1 MKTRKALL
9 LPLLAAAAAVA
20 VPAAVHLGYL
30 RLEVP
35 RQHWFYFLPRGPR
48 PGMIWPMLAVALMLG
63 LLWAA
68 LRWRGKVEPWKVL
81 AAAVVCCY
89 LCAVGTRAST
99 KMGFTTLASTVLFDG
114 SNSYFTTATE
124 TPDPLAL
131 ARDYPAQMPRLRLH
145 AATQSPGTFLL
156 HAALRRFFLNCPSCM
171 ALAEVLLWLN
181 PCHRASEVTTLV
193 NPVWGSHFQPPEV
206 LAALLI
212 ALLFPLILALGVI
225 PTFAL
230 ARRLGGE
237 RPALVI
243 VALYAVTPSFIW
255 FTAAVDQIYP
265 TIAALTLLLV
275 HCGVRHRTQWLPLV
289 GAGLLTGL
297 AIFASF
303 GYSVI
308 ALAAALF
315 IALLTSFGCRAGAR
329 TPPAVLRESK
339 AAGYKPPA
347 TLTSLRPTVRV
358 AVQLGLYGAGVALVL
373 AIIQFGLGID
383 LVGVARV
390 SGELRTRLYLH
401 DLPRPWLTW
410 VLLNPIEF
418 TLGLGFSTAAL
429 VIAALVVR
437 RSRRDPALVLLSATL
452 VALALLDLS
461 GAARAE
467 WSRMLM
473 MAMPL
478 CLIGAGGAVRR
489 LRLYQPAP
497 AVILIASQAVYALVC
512 FQLFEV
518 WGAWIVPFD

>member
-9 LPLLAAAAAVA
+9 LPLLAAAAAIA
-20 VPAAVHLGYL
+20 VPAAVYLGYL

-156 HAALRRFFLNCPSCM
+156 HAGLRRFFLNCPSCM

-181 PCHRASEVTTLV
+181 PCHRASEVTALA

-212 ALLFPLILALGVI
+212 ALLFPLILALGVV

-243 VALYAVTPSFIW
+243 AALYAVTPSFIW
-255 FTAAVDQIYP
+255 FTSAVDQIYP

-275 HCGVRHRTQWLPLV
+275 HCGVRHRTQWLPLLC
-289 GAGLLTGL
+289 AGLLTGL

-315 IALLTSFGCRAGAR
+315 IALLTS
-329 TPPAVLRESK
+329 
-339 AAGYKPPA
+339 
-347 TLTSLRPTVRV
+347 
-358 AVQLGLYGAGVALVL
+358 
-373 AIIQFGLGID
+373 
-383 LVGVARV
+383 VG
-390 SGELRTRLYLH
+390 
-401 DLPRPWLTW
+401 
-410 VLLNPIEF
+410 
-418 TLGLGFSTAAL
+418 
-429 VIAALVVR
+429 
-437 RSRRDPALVLLSATL
+437 
-452 VALALLDLS
+452 
-461 GAARAE
+461 
-467 WSRMLM
+467 
-473 MAMPL
+473 
-478 CLIGAGGAVRR
+478 
-489 LRLYQPAP
+489 
-497 AVILIASQAVYALVC
+497 
-512 FQLFEV
+512 
-518 WGAWIVPFD
+518 